1 MNRHRAIDT
10 ARRAACRRDRI
21 GPLAMVALVAPS
33 TVRRSTQTSAPS
45 MLRAR
50 PQASA
55 RIEESVILAT
65 V

>member
-21 GPLAMVALVAPS
+21 GPLAIVALVAPS
-33 TVRRSTQTSAPS
+33 TVRRSIRASPPP

-50 PQASA
+50 PQESA
-55 RIEESVILAT
+55 RIDESVILAT